1 MRYKLRFH
9 EIVDR
14 SPGTDKDDHGYA
26 IDAVR
31 LGDGKL
37 LRFTVVLA
45 EEKRLELIGRGGLEG
60 AISEDDQVAD
70 ALLAFAVRRVGRA
83 LSSGSLP
90 QSMGDSR
97 SEAVRYDVKSDD
109 FPEIFSG
116 VLEKKCSYRKRS
128 GPDFFCLAPLGG
140 RTPII
145 PPICRECP
153 VPDSRWTCSHLA
165 HASVGISYGADGE
178 PVMSSPRAM
187 CNKGRPEV
195 RDFENC
201 RPGQNS
207 CWERVVESEEA
218 RSSRHFSP
226 EALPEALDFL
236 DATWRLVFG
245 RKHRLL
251 NLRSAADT
259 ATLAADCETRKD
271 LVACVSALDDV
282 LKCMKIADEL
292 LADADRTAEGTK
304 GDKTLNRFE
313 ACIRYKIG
321 EDALRQVGIDAVGAL
336 RNANRIRVALQH
348 SGRSEELTKG
358 LAVFD
363 LSPTDEWPR
372 VWIGIRTRVTEALVD
387 LRKAFASLG
396 DSD

>member
-9 EIVDR
+9 EIADR
-14 SPGTDKDDHGYA
+14 SPGTNRDDRGYA

-37 LRFTVVLA
+37 LRFTAVLA
-45 EEKRLELIGRGGLEG
+45 EETRLGLIGRGGLEG

-70 ALLAFAVRRVGRA
+70 ALLAFAVRRLGKA
-83 LSSGSLP
+83 LRSGSLP
-90 QSMGDSR
+90 QTMGDAC

-116 VLEKKCSYRKRS
+116 VLAKKCSYRKRS
-128 GPDFFCLAPLGG
+128 GPDFYCLAPRGG
-140 RTPII
+140 GTPII

-153 VPDSRWTCSHLA
+153 VPDSRWICSHLA

-195 RDFENC
+195 QDFENC

-218 RSSRHFSP
+218 RSSRHFAP

-236 DATWRLVFG
+236 DATWRLAFG
-245 RKHRLL
+245 RKYRLL

-259 ATLAADCETRKD
+259 ATLVADCTTRKD
-271 LVACVSALDDV
+271 LVACISALDDV
-282 LKCMKIADEL
+282 LKCMRIADEL
-292 LADADRTAEGTK
+292 LADADRTAEETK
-304 GDKTLNRFE
+304 GDRTLNRLA
-313 ACIRYKIG
+313 ACIRNKIAEPG
-321 EDALRQVGIDAVGAL
+321 LSQAGIEAVDVL
-336 RNANRIRVALQH
+336 RNANKIRVALQH
-348 SGRSEELTKG
+348 SARSEELTKA

-363 LSPTDEWPR
+363 LSPTDEWSQ
-372 VWIGIRTRVTEALVD
+372 VWTAVRARVTEALID
-387 LRKAFASLG
+387 LRKTFASPA
-396 DSD
+396 DSE